1 MYYLHP
7 PAEWT
12 AFRSTP
18 RPSQKT
24 DANGQPMVER
34 FPAPGQPPRP
44 LLDFQIL
51 SDLALLESNISD
63 MDQHCMSQISNL
75 KENVDN
81 VYANVIS
88 SANLPAASRQNN
100 VHPSVNAL
108 KLRQH
113 TLGTANLI

>member
-1 MYYLHP
+1 MASFGCLVFLLWVSRFCRQLFRAIVTDNIVQPSHDHYSNWPEIMYYLHP

-44 LLDFQIL
+44 LLDFQ
-51 SDLALLESNISD
+51 N
-63 MDQHCMSQISNL
+63 
-75 KENVDN
+75 N
-81 VYANVIS
+81 VY
-88 SANLPAASRQNN
+88 
-100 VHPSVNAL
+100 PSVSAL

>member
-1 MYYLHP
+1 MASFGCLVFLLWPSHDHYSNWPEIMYYLHP

-44 LLDFQIL
+44 LLDFQNNVYP
-51 SDLALLESNISD
+51 S
-63 MDQHCMSQISNL
+63 DQHQSAMST
-75 KENVDN
+75 
-81 VYANVIS
+81 S
-88 SANLPAASRQNN
+88 SAGSSNSGHTVRGNATQMKRALSEASNRIA
-100 VHPSVNAL
+100 P
-108 KLRQH
+108 
-113 TLGTANLI
+113 G